1 MDWQTIGNYA
11 VMCDSDTFRIY
22 PKGKDGQ
29 TRPVTISRLLL
40 NLRHIPS
47 GEAFFFNRH
56 LHQGKWKWID
66 SRCGSVTESHVLS
79 EVSRLLFGGN
89 TERGG
94 DVLRA
99 FVLGKPLA
107 A

>member
-1 MDWQTIGNYA
+1 MEWQTIGNYA

-47 GEAFFFNRH
+47 GEAFYFKRH

-66 SRCGSVTESHVLS
+66 SRTGSVTESEVLN
-79 EVSRLLFGGN
+79 EVSRLLFKGDM
-89 TERGG
+89 ERGG
-94 DVLRA
+94 NVLRA
-99 FVLGKPLA
+99 FVMGKALVA
-107 A
+107 